1 MVLDASGALS
11 RGKGCISIPSPSAVR
26 RGAEEGWPCLVG
38 EQLWRPTSHDGLFAH
53 VPTATHAAGR
63 AWSCPAC
70 HRPLPACPC
79 AHTPVPPQSG
89 HGTCAELCAGL
100 RLSWACLQPV

>member
-38 EQLWRPTSHDGLFAH
+38 EQLWRPTSHDGLFAC
-53 VPTATHAAGR
+53 VPTATRGRESLVLPRLPQAAPR
-63 AWSCPAC
+63 VSVRPHPCSPAE
-70 HRPLPACPC
+70 RPRD
-79 AHTPVPPQSG
+79 
-89 HGTCAELCAGL
+89 LC
-100 RLSWACLQPV
+100 